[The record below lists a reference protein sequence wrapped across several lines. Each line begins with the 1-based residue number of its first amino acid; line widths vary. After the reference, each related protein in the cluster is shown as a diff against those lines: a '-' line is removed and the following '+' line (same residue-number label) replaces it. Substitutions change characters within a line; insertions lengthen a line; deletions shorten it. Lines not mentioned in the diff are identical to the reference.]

1 MLLSY
6 QNHWLMIKLSSLKNI
21 TNKNIVIRVDMNV
34 PIKEGNV
41 QDLTRI
47 KACLPTIKHA
57 LDQGAKILL
66 LSHLGRPTEG
76 LYEEIFSLKPV
87 AKAASE
93 VFGQEV
99 ELIKSI
105 EDPQIFQ
112 GNSSI
117 QLLENI
123 RFFDGE
129 KANSKELG
137 DKLGNLGDLYVFDA
151 FGTSHR
157 EQASTHSSIIHANEA
172 CSGILLEQEVDA
184 LTKALNNTQK
194 PYTAIIGGAKV
205 STKLELIKNINSK
218 ADHVIVG
225 GGIANTFIKAAGYE
239 VGQSLIEESMV
250 GIAKELLDKGKVIL
264 PEKVITSETFEGK
277 NISERNISDVGTNEM
292 ILDQLVS
299 ERIKDIV
306 LSSKTILW
314 NGPLGV
320 FENDYFSKGTEGL
333 SKEIAKSNGFSI
345 AGGGETL
352 SAINK
357 FINKDDVSYCSTGG
371 GAFLEFMEGKDLPS
385 IQALKAKISR

>member
-1 MLLSY
+1 
-6 QNHWLMIKLSSLKNI
+6 MIKLSSLKNI
-21 TNKNIVIRVDMNV
+21 TNKNLVIRVDMNT
-34 PIKEGNV
+34 PIKEGDV

-47 KACLPTIKHA
+47 KACLPTIRHA

-66 LSHLGRPTEG
+66 VSHLGRPTEG

-105 EDPQIFQ
+105 EDSSIFH

-129 KANSKELG
+129 KANTKELG

-157 EQASTHSSIIHANEA
+157 EQASTHSSIIYANAA
-172 CSGILLEQEVDA
+172 CSGILLEQEINV

-250 GIAKELLDKGKVIL
+250 AIAKELLDKGKVIL

-277 NISERNISDVGTNEM
+277 NISERGISDVGINEM

-299 ERIKDIV
+299 EKIKDIV
-306 LSSKTILW
+306 LGSKTILW

-320 FENDYFSKGTEGL
+320 FENDYFSKGTEEL

-385 IQALKAKISR
+385 IQALKAKT

>member
-1 MLLSY
+1 M
-6 QNHWLMIKLSSLKNI
+6 NKLSSLNIVGKNL
-21 TNKNIVIRVDMNV
+21 VIRVDMNV
-34 PIKEGNV
+34 PIKDGVV
-41 QDLTRI
+41 QDSTRI
-47 KACLPTIKHA
+47 KACLPTIKYA
-57 LDQGAKILL
+57 LTQKAKILL
-66 LSHLGRPTEG
+66 VSHLGRPVEG
-76 LYEEIFSLKPV
+76 HFEEIFSLKPV
-87 AKAASE
+87 AKFATE
-93 VFGQEV
+93 IFGQEV
-99 ELIKSI
+99 ELIKSFD
-105 EDPQIFQ
+105 DPIIFN

-129 KANSKELG
+129 KANAEELG
-137 DKLGNLGDLYVFDA
+137 DRLGNLGDLYVFDA

-172 CSGILLEQEVDA
+172 CSGILLEQEIDA
-184 LTKALNNTQK
+184 LTKALDNTES

-205 STKLELIKNINSK
+205 STKLELIQNINSK

-239 VGQSLIEESMV
+239 VGLSLIEESMV
-250 GIAKELLDKGKVIL
+250 DIAKDLLSKGKVIL
-264 PEKVITSETFEGK
+264 PEKVITSETFEGQ
-277 NISERNISDVGTNEM
+277 NINQRSIEEVRVNEM

-299 ERIKDIV
+299 ENIKDIV
-306 LSSKTILW
+306 QSSKTILW

-320 FENDYFSKGTEGL
+320 FENDLFSKGTEEL
-333 SKEIAKSNGFSI
+333 SIEIAKSEGFSV

-385 IQALKAKISR
+385 IQALKSKT

>member
-157 EQASTHSSIIHANEA
+157 EQASTHSSISHANEA

-320 FENDYFSKGTEGL
+320 FENDYFSKGTEEL
-333 SKEIAKSNGFSI
+333 SKEVAKSDGFSI

-385 IQALKAKISR
+385 IQALKAKI

>member
-1 MLLSY
+1 M
-6 QNHWLMIKLSSLKNI
+6 NKLSSLNIVGKNL
-21 TNKNIVIRVDMNV
+21 VIRVDMNV
-34 PIKEGNV
+34 PIKDGVV
-41 QDLTRI
+41 QDSTRI
-47 KACLPTIKHA
+47 KACLPTIKYA
-57 LDQGAKILL
+57 LTQKAKILL
-66 LSHLGRPTEG
+66 VSHLGRPVEG
-76 LYEEIFSLKPV
+76 HFEEIFSLKPV
-87 AKAASE
+87 AKFATE
-93 VFGQEV
+93 IFGQEV
-99 ELIKSI
+99 ELIKSFD
-105 EDPQIFQ
+105 DPIIFN

-129 KANSKELG
+129 KANAEELG
-137 DKLGNLGDLYVFDA
+137 DRLGNLGDLYVFDA

-157 EQASTHSSIIHANEA
+157 EQASTYSSIIHANEA
-172 CSGILLEQEVDA
+172 CSGILLEQEIDA
-184 LTKALNNTQK
+184 LTKALDNTES

-205 STKLELIKNINSK
+205 STKLELIQNINSK

-239 VGQSLIEESMV
+239 VGLSLIEESMV
-250 GIAKELLDKGKVIL
+250 DIAKDLLSKGKVIL
-264 PEKVITSETFEGK
+264 PEKVITSETFEGQ
-277 NISERNISDVGTNEM
+277 NINQRSIEEVGVNEM

-299 ERIKDIV
+299 ENIKDIV
-306 LSSKTILW
+306 QSSKTILW

-320 FENDYFSKGTEGL
+320 FENDLFSKGTEEL
-333 SKEIAKSNGFSI
+333 SIEIAKSEGFSV

-385 IQALKAKISR
+385 IQALKSKT

>member
-1 MLLSY
+1 M
-6 QNHWLMIKLSSLKNI
+6 NKLSSLNIVGKNL
-21 TNKNIVIRVDMNV
+21 VIRVDMNV
-34 PIKEGNV
+34 PIKDGVV
-41 QDLTRI
+41 QDSTRI
-47 KACLPTIKHA
+47 KACLPTIKYA
-57 LDQGAKILL
+57 LTQKAKILL
-66 LSHLGRPTEG
+66 VSHLGRPVEG
-76 LYEEIFSLKPV
+76 HFEEIFSLKPV
-87 AKAASE
+87 AKFATE
-93 VFGQEV
+93 IFGQEV
-99 ELIKSI
+99 ELIKSFD
-105 EDPQIFQ
+105 DPIIFN

-129 KANSKELG
+129 KANAEELG
-137 DKLGNLGDLYVFDA
+137 DRLGNLGDLYVFDA

-172 CSGILLEQEVDA
+172 CSGILLEQEIDA
-184 LTKALNNTQK
+184 LTKALDNTES

-205 STKLELIKNINSK
+205 STKLELIQNINSK

-239 VGQSLIEESMV
+239 VGLSLIEESMV
-250 GIAKELLDKGKVIL
+250 DIAKDLLTKGKVIL
-264 PEKVITSETFEGK
+264 PEKVITSETFEGQ
-277 NISERNISDVGTNEM
+277 NINQRSIEEVRVNEM

-299 ERIKDIV
+299 ESIKDIV
-306 LSSKTILW
+306 QSSKTILW

-320 FENDYFSKGTEGL
+320 FENDLFSKGTEEL
-333 SKEIAKSNGFSI
+333 SIEIAKSEGFSV

-385 IQALKAKISR
+385 IQALKSKT